1 MHDAQLAHIAERHRR
16 PGKAVGAARR
26 RAGLPRGRPAPA
38 KPLQNALWP
47 TVAYIRGAARMD
59 LMLTAMHEGG
69 HGVAAQLVGN
79 PVRRL
84 TLRGA
89 WVTFDREV
97 PKEARR
103 EAVVSWS
110 GPLAEH
116 HFRPTTVAQ
125 RRLLWEKEWIGDR
138 RNLLRV
144 DARVRRLARWRADR
158 IVQGNWPDRRRGRSL
173 DCQTRAL
180 RGRYRRSGR
189 TSTDCFAARHLAEG
203 TAGAPVVARLGLG
216 LIRSSTARL
225 PLGVHAW
232 ACPFY

>member
-1 MHDAQLAHIAERHRR
+1 MR
-16 PGKAVGAARR
+16 PGDGQVS
-26 RAGLPRGRPAPA
+26 RGRPAPA

-47 TVAYIRGAARMD
+47 TVAYGAARMD

-116 HFRPTTVAQ
+116 HFQAHDSSAAATV
-125 RRLLWEKEWIGDR
+125 LWEKEWIGDR

-158 IVQGNWPDRRRGRSL
+158 IVQGN
-173 DCQTRAL
+173 
-180 RGRYRRSGR
+180 
-189 TSTDCFAARHLAEG
+189 
-203 TAGAPVVARLGLG
+203 
-216 LIRSSTARL
+216 
-225 PLGVHAW
+225 
-232 ACPFY
+232 